1 MKISSD
7 FVEKL
12 MILVLTAI
20 LTGFLVPYILTR
32 VDAAK
37 SKEQKLFEAD
47 VARQAKLIDAQAKF
61 LDDIT
66 EALWQ
71 WRYLSIRVTFH
82 ADDSAEERYTASV
95 KDYEG
100 KIWDT
105 LSKLRNEISKSR
117 RLVSEEAYKS
127 LVSLYDHITDLDS
140 ELAGFVRA
148 DLPRQ
153 KRIAAVAELQ
163 KMLRWE
169 MTAKLDEVIDM
180 LAREVGLKQLRKGAP
195 GS

>member
-1 MKISSD
+1 MKISHD

-12 MILVLTAI
+12 TILVLTAV
-20 LTGFLVPYILTR
+20 LTGFLVPYILKR
-32 VDAAK
+32 VDEAK

-61 LDDIT
+61 LDEIT
-66 EALWQ
+66 EALWH

-82 ADDSAEERYTASV
+82 ADDPTEERYTAAV
-95 KDYEG
+95 EDYEG
-100 KIWDT
+100 KIWDV
-105 LSKLRNEISKSR
+105 LSSLRNLISKSR

-127 LVSLYDHITDLDS
+127 LVSLYDRITELDS
-140 ELAGFVRA
+140 QLAQFVRT

-153 KRIAAVAELQ
+153 RRIAAVADLQ
-163 KMLRWE
+163 KTLRWE

-180 LAREVGLKQLRKGAP
+180 LAREVGLKELRNAAS